1 LINIRGV
8 TLSLHPLF
16 VIVMLMSIV
25 TGSFIELITLF
36 VIVLIHEMGHMSAAI
51 ILGIKVRSVQLL
63 PFGGVVSIE
72 DHGKLTP
79 WKEIIIALAGPLQNV
94 IMMGIGMTFLEVGL
108 GNNAVISYIVH
119 GNMVIALFNLLPI
132 LPLDGGKIVQSLAS
146 RFYPYH
152 WTLLWSSRV
161 SIVTSMVVI
170 TYSML
175 PLIKGEGIIQLNI
188 LMIGIFLF
196 YSNLIDYR
204 NLPYRFMR
212 FLMNRDLIY
221 TKYAISGSIAQP
233 IITDVTKHLEN
244 ILRLFKREKY
254 HLIYIMDKDGKVI
267 TVLPE
272 QRLIAAYFSHGRRL
286 P

>member
-1 LINIRGV
+1 MINIRGV

-16 VIVMLMSIV
+16 VIVMLMSIL

-36 VIVLIHEMGHMSAAI
+36 VIVLIHEMGHMSAAVVM
-51 ILGIKVRSVQLL
+51 GIKVRSVQLL

-72 DHGKLTP
+72 DHGKLTA
-79 WKEIIIALAGPLQNV
+79 WKEIIIALAGPLQNG
-94 IMMGIGMTFLEVGL
+94 IMMVIGMTFMAVGW
-108 GNNAVISYIVH
+108 GNIEFISYIVH
-119 GNMVIALFNLLPI
+119 GNMVIAVFNLLPI
-132 LPLDGGKIVQSLAS
+132 LPLDGGKILQSLAS
-146 RFYPYH
+146 RYYPYH
-152 WTLLWSSRV
+152 FTLLWSSRV

-170 TYSML
+170 LFSLL

-212 FLMNRDLIY
+212 FLMNRDSIHI
-221 TKYAISGSIAQP
+221 KYSAKGTNAHP
-233 IITDVTKHLEN
+233 IIVDAAKHLEN

-254 HLIYIMDKDGKVI
+254 HLIYIMDKNGKIIV
-267 TVLPE
+267 VLPE
-272 QRLIAAYFSHGRRL
+272 QRLISAYFSQGRRL